1 LFKIDR
7 QLPSPF
13 DTHPVYSVTVTDRT
27 WTLIYEPLARW
38 VKRVAALA
46 GLLQA
51 GRIAVYLMHSFLV
64 LIVLLMLVRR

>member
-1 LFKIDR
+1 VKDR
-7 QLPSPF
+7 AW
-13 DTHPVYSVTVTDRT
+13 TV
-27 WTLIYEPLARW
+27 IYDPLERL